1 MNPIYQTSL
10 WYFSCPRIR
19 MRVYENRL
27 SALCDYFLSYFK
39 EVLRMKSWEHPL
51 LNSVGAE
58 GKRHHMS
65 DWLHLSLAHVCLRP
79 ILKQNLTIG
88 LMLKRRYELLLF
100 WSCFTLSFCMFWRNS
115 LSCNW
120 LLIFPLETWCS
131 RSLDSYSV
139 NLRVPKRLAFVFGT
153 IVLEWRK
160 PSFYKT
166 YSFSNP
172 LLK

>member
-1 MNPIYQTSL
+1 
-10 WYFSCPRIR
+10 

-79 ILKQNLTIG
+79 ILKQNLTKG
-88 LMLKRRYELLLF
+88 LMLKRRYELIPNLVETAKAYMKHE
-100 WSCFTLSFCMFWRNS
+100 SETLEAVVKARNAAVS
-115 LSCNW
+115 ARENAAG
-120 LLIFPLETWCS
+120 PL
-131 RSLDSYSV
+131 
-139 NLRVPKRLAFVFGT
+139 A
-153 IVLEWRK
+153 IVRTARD
-160 PSFYKT
+160 PACT
-166 YSFSNP
+166 GR
-172 LLK
+172 